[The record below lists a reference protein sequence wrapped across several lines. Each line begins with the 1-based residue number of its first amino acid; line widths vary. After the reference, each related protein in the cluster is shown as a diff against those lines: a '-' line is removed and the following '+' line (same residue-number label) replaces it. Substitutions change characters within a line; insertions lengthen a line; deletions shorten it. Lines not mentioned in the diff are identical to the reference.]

1 MQALKV
7 GDYTTV
13 VFTRV
18 MDELSRGVVDED
30 EDAEAAPADRSYWE
44 KRGSKATVQLADD
57 LLGIA
62 RELDSSLELKYNRFY
77 IGLSKDGR
85 PFNFVLFRPRK
96 SAINLEVKLPRS
108 DDVDHKIEE
117 AGIESL
123 DYDMRWGNYRLS
135 LHKDDITKNR
145 PLLKELMTAAYQGR
159 SA

>member
-1 MQALKV
+1 MTDAPFPNQQCPHNH
-7 GDYTTV
+7 
-13 VFTRV
+13 RR
-18 MDELSRGVVDED
+18 SRSS
-30 EDAEAAPADRSYWE
+30 RSP
-44 KRGSKATVQLADD
+44 
-57 LLGIA
+57 
-62 RELDSSLELKYNRFY
+62 
-77 IGLSKDGR
+77 LSKDGR